1 MADRPTTAASLAAT
15 LAASRRSRGL
25 LVLVLLGML
34 GLLPS
39 CGKAL
44 MDPDK
49 PRSQFD
55 RFDAIREQ
63 RSPSTVDDEFG
74 MRRINVR
81 GRLLPKD

>member
-1 MADRPTTAASLAAT
+1 MFNPTAGPRRNGRRNGRGPALLILLA
-15 LAASRRSRGL
+15 L
-25 LVLVLLGML
+25 L
-34 GLLPS
+34 GLLPA
-39 CGKAL
+39 CGRAL